1 MPALAF
7 PVKTDRCRQTLLDRR
22 APVSRAR
29 RSFLIMVDGK
39 RRLDEL
45 GIAMAMLGLN
55 DADLQELTD
64 AGLLAWH
71 PDDTEALAAAAAAM

>member
-1 MPALAF
+1 
-7 PVKTDRCRQTLLDRR
+7 
-22 APVSRAR
+22 
-29 RSFLIMVDGK
+29 MVDGK